1 MQSDPQINLDL
12 LWSELSRRFRLGPD
26 SLHGPRH
33 WRRVE
38 EHGIR
43 LAQSTPGAQLI
54 VVRLFAVF
62 HDAERVNEL
71 TDLEHGPRAAELV
84 LRMHGERFQ
93 LDGESLELL
102 RYACAHHTDG
112 DVTDQPTIGC
122 CWDADRLDLPRVGIE
137 PHRDFMS
144 TAVGKNLA
152 RW

>member
-1 MQSDPQINLDL
+1 MMQNAEVDFAL
-12 LWSELSRRFRLGPD
+12 LWDQLSRGFHLGPN
-26 SLHGPRH
+26 SMHGPSH

-43 LAQSTPGAQLI
+43 LARATAGADLV

-62 HDAERVNEL
+62 HDAERVNEH
-71 TDLEHGPRAAELV
+71 TDPDHGRRAADLV
-84 LRMHGERFQ
+84 RRLHGQGFQ
-93 LDGESLELL
+93 LHDAQLQTLCE
-102 RYACAHHTDG
+102 ACSRHADG
-112 DVTDQPTIGC
+112 DVTDDPTIGC

-144 TAVGKNLA
+144 TAVGKSLA